1 VNIGTGQ
8 SMLAAIGCGI
18 RFLPPLSLV
27 SGVTSSNGVSSG
39 FDGITSGTGGVMNM
53 LIGGHEVVGI
63 SGQYFSLKVNNEGG
77 QVFSNLLNKTF
88 TNYINAVDI
97 YRVTVHTT
105 SPSGALFTTRN
116 TNTFV
121 GDWTVG
127 GVASDGIAFINHSTT
142 AALNDISMTP
152 YISGGSYGNT
162 VALQTDGGTIKAR
175 GCMFLDYPV
184 AAHAY
189 NGGTIR
195 LGHCSVSGSY
205 YGFAAD
211 SGANADVAGSIFSR
225 CSFPII
231 TEGAGSLSISHDL
244 TNIGKTHIKGN
255 RSPISIANTSAVIG
269 STDII
274 GPGILA
280 TNSNVKIRPFTRI
293 LSDTGFFKGGDTSI
307 VNSTELNKFAILA
320 INSNVD
326 TPDMYGAVGISAN
339 DPVTLISTPK
349 LQGTGRVQGLN
360 SKFTLSYTNTA
371 FSPMTD
377 AAGLSDTFR
386 GDAQQLPI

>member
-1 VNIGTGQ
+1 
-8 SMLAAIGCGI
+8 
-18 RFLPPLSLV
+18 
-27 SGVTSSNGVSSG
+27 
-39 FDGITSGTGGVMNM
+39 MNM

-63 SGQYFSLKVNNEGG
+63 SGQYFNLTVNNEGG
-77 QVFSNLLNKTF
+77 QTFPYLLNKTF

-142 AALNDISMTP
+142 ASLNDASMTP
-152 YISGGSYGNT
+152 YISGGAYGNT

-175 GCMFLDYPV
+175 GCMFINYPV

-293 LSDTGFFKGGDTSI
+293 LSDTGFTKGTNVS
-307 VNSTELNKFAILA
+307 VANSTELNKFAFLA

-326 TPDMYGAVGISAN
+326 TPDMYGSVSMSAN
-339 DPVTLISTPK
+339 DPVTSIPTAK
-349 LQGTGRVQGLN
+349 FQGTGRIQALN

-377 AAGLSDTFR
+377 AAAIDDTFR
-386 GDAQQLPI
+386 GNSQQLPI

>member
-1 VNIGTGQ
+1 
-8 SMLAAIGCGI
+8 
-18 RFLPPLSLV
+18 
-27 SGVTSSNGVSSG
+27 
-39 FDGITSGTGGVMNM
+39 
-53 LIGGHEVVGI
+53 
-63 SGQYFSLKVNNEGG
+63 
-77 QVFSNLLNKTF
+77 
-88 TNYINAVDI
+88 
-97 YRVTVHTT
+97 
-105 SPSGALFTTRN
+105 LFTTRN

-293 LSDTGFFKGGDTSI
+293 LSDTGFSKGGDNPNTNI

-326 TPDMYGAVGISAN
+326 TPDMAGSVSMSAN
-339 DPVTLISTPK
+339 DIVTSILTTK
-349 LQGTGRVQGLN
+349 FQGTGRIQSLN
-360 SKFTLSYTNTA
+360 SKFTLSYTNTT

-377 AAGLSDTFR
+377 AAELPDTFR
-386 GDAQQLPI
+386 GDVQLPINS

>member
-1 VNIGTGQ
+1 
-8 SMLAAIGCGI
+8 
-18 RFLPPLSLV
+18 
-27 SGVTSSNGVSSG
+27 
-39 FDGITSGTGGVMNM
+39 
-53 LIGGHEVVGI
+53 
-63 SGQYFSLKVNNEGG
+63 
-77 QVFSNLLNKTF
+77 
-88 TNYINAVDI
+88 
-97 YRVTVHTT
+97 
-105 SPSGALFTTRN
+105 
-116 TNTFV
+116 
-121 GDWTVG
+121 
-127 GVASDGIAFINHSTT
+127 
-142 AALNDISMTP
+142 
-152 YISGGSYGNT
+152 
-162 VALQTDGGTIKAR
+162 
-175 GCMFLDYPV
+175 
-184 AAHAY
+184 
-189 NGGTIR
+189 
-195 LGHCSVSGSY
+195 
-205 YGFAAD
+205 
-211 SGANADVAGSIFSR
+211 
-225 CSFPII
+225 
-231 TEGAGSLSISHDL
+231 LSISHDL